1 MDPYHAP
8 GSGMQSFGRS
18 PVTESGWHGQSRSL
32 FGLGN
37 DTIVQAAHEAI
48 VTVDQ
53 QQHIVM
59 INPAAQRMFGYTS
72 TEILGSSLS
81 RLVPPPHRRE
91 HADHV
96 RAFAESGTVERSMG
110 ERGNVSGLRANGQQF
125 PAAITICQLDVA
137 SEHGPRRYFA
147 ALVLD
152 LSESD
157 NLRTELDEL
166 GRRMRLIFDLAP
178 VAIWITDAD
187 RINFA
192 NHACAAL
199 FGTDT
204 SEELMSRSVYELLRP
219 ESHPAVRAAMAL
231 ALEGNRPVP
240 IVRERIV
247 QRDGAVRNIEMAVAA
262 LPDHGRTALQMVIT
276 DITRQT
282 EERRELEQS
291 RHQLRELSAGMVT
304 AREEER
310 RRIARELH
318 DELGQRL
325 TALKMELS
333 TLVCSD
339 APDDRRASML
349 NMVDETIASVRRIS
363 TDLRPLMLDDLGL
376 NAAIEWLAEG
386 WQRRMGISVRL
397 RLCSDDPP
405 LGQAVSIAL
414 YRIVQEALTNV
425 ARHAHATKVKIAIW
439 HEDGELVLTVRDNGV
454 GFTEPSMYH
463 DGSHG
468 LMGIRERAYMLGG
481 TMEIGNSPGG
491 GGRIAVRL
499 PLELA
504 ALGPATGPGDLS
516 RETGAADMALPVTRP

>member
-8 GSGMQSFGRS
+8 SSGMQPSGRGPAALSGWRGQARS
-18 PVTESGWHGQSRSL
+18 P
-32 FGLGN
+32 FGSGN

-48 VTVDQ
+48 ITIDEH
-53 QQHIVM
+53 QHIVM

-72 TEILGSSLS
+72 AEILGSNLS
-81 RLVPPPHRRE
+81 RLVPPKHRRE

-96 RAFAESGTVERSMG
+96 RAFAEACTVERSMG
-110 ERGNVSGLRANGQQF
+110 ERGDVSGQRANGQQF

-137 SEHGPRRYFA
+137 SESGPRRFFA

-152 LSESD
+152 LSESAS
-157 NLRTELDEL
+157 LRTELDEL

-192 NHACAAL
+192 NHACARL
-199 FGTDT
+199 FGTDN
-204 SEELMSRSVYELLRP
+204 SEELMGRSVYELLRP

-231 ALEGNRPVP
+231 ALEGSRPVP
-240 IVRERIV
+240 IVRERIL
-247 QRDGAVRNIEMAVAA
+247 QRNGAMRSVEMAVAA

-282 EERRELEQS
+282 DERQELEHS
-291 RHQLRELSAGMVT
+291 RQQLRELSAGMVT

-349 NMVDETIASVRRIS
+349 SMVDETIASVRRIS

-386 WQRRMGISVRL
+386 WERRMGISVRL
-397 RLCSDDPP
+397 RLCADDPP
-405 LGQAVSIAL
+405 LGQSVSIAL
-414 YRIVQEALTNV
+414 YRMVQEALTNV

-499 PLELA
+499 PLDLVASE
-504 ALGPATGPGDLS
+504 PVTGPGNLPLES
-516 RETGAADMALPVTRP
+516 RAGDMALPVTRP